1 MKKKSIIAVLSAAT
15 LLLSF
20 VACSSPSG
28 GGSGSGSGSNSQNE
42 NKEVV
47 ENGGNPAENPVDTEP
62 GKKTDTENKGSE
74 KDSEEELTD
83 NKDDV
88 NNEPDEDLGREL
100 TLTFDEKI
108 EYSSGIFYYAKDP
121 ELEDVKWYI
130 TFTNDYVVFGAK
142 VSWMNYDFYRG
153 SYIRDDNSI
162 TISKT
167 HIGDPSAHGPW
178 KEVTVKPNWKTGS
191 FVNDTIVLKFYTSE
205 LDYNKATQQTLLS
218 EPKLKRN
225 TKSPEQ
231 NKPEENENRVKLAVF
246 ENTARD
252 EQIVFYK
259 DGGWLRTTIKK
270 FSKTGNVSFYGKG
283 TYEIV
288 SGDFEN
294 GRVNLHLTSGSL
306 PENISNDSSG
316 SLISIN
322 PYSFMSYDYE
332 DWMDSYSPK
341 DEDYENIEIKAG
353 KLAYYSLHS

>member
-1 MKKKSIIAVLSAAT
+1 MKKNKSIIAVLSAAT

-42 NKEVV
+42 NKE
-47 ENGGNPAENPVDTEP
+47 A
-62 GKKTDTENKGSE
+62 
-74 KDSEEELTD
+74 
-83 NKDDV
+83 
-88 NNEPDEDLGREL
+88 DEDLGREL

-108 EYSSGIFYYAKDP
+108 EYSSVFFYYAEDP

-130 TFTNDYVVFGAK
+130 TFKNDYVVFGAK
-142 VSWMNYDFYRG
+142 VSVMNYDFYRG
-153 SYIRDDNSI
+153 SYTKDDNSI

-167 HIGDPSAHGPW
+167 HHGDPSAHGPW
-178 KEVTVKPNWKTGS
+178 KEVTVIPNWKTGS

-270 FSKTGNVSFYGKG
+270 VSKTGNVSFYGKG
-283 TYEIV
+283 TYKIV

-294 GRVNLHLTSGSL
+294 GRVNFHLTSGSL
-306 PENISNDSSG
+306 PEQISNGGGNSSG
-316 SLISIN
+316 SATIIN

-341 DEDYENIEIKAG
+341 DEDYENVEIKAG
-353 KLAYYSLHS
+353 KLVYYSLHS